1 MYKRQGVLAPSAVK
15 AKESGPG
22 QGWLG
27 MAYLDLGLSR
37 IPVDGLSIY
46 FVTPCNNILEHC
58 FSSALS

>member
-1 MYKRQGVLAPSAVK
+1 MLAPSAVK

-22 QGWLG
+22 QGLLG
-27 MAYLDLGLSR
+27 VPHLDLGFLGR